1 MKLFQHQKLTLLS
14 IIPLLL
20 GLLGLSHSA
29 RAVVSCS
36 PSTIYPAKN
45 MTVTVNVSSYA
56 GNEIPVGSTIYH
68 AQSQAGSY
76 SGVKCNAP
84 FTLASYYSVT
94 NTPSGPA
101 VPFSSLSYSA
111 GPIFPTNVSG
121 VGVVLWYAGTPFS
134 DVSPYLYYTATM
146 PNVTGGDFGF
156 SGKFEISLVK
166 TGPIASGSIV
176 NASSFPTVVLM
187 IPATSGYTG
196 LPLNLM
202 TINFAGSVNF
212 VASTCTTPDLNVNM
226 GPYEISDN
234 FKQVGSAT
242 PWVDAS
248 ITLQNCPTFS
258 GRYGDGSTSQVSVG
272 TATAS
277 GTTRIASTLTVT
289 LTPNTPMIDAPNGV
303 IGVNAQRSSGT
314 AATGIG
320 LQLGYTPTNYAANPT
335 APTSIWTSGTSW
347 DIQPPSDGS
356 NSFKIPLAAR
366 YYQTDARVTAGPA
379 NTAVTFNIDYK

>member
-1 MKLFQHQKLTLLS
+1 MKLFQRSPLS
-14 IIPLLL
+14 HCFIISLLL
-20 GLLGLSHSA
+20 GLLGFSCSA
-29 RAVVSCS
+29 GAVVNCF

-68 AQSQAGSY
+68 VQTQAGSY
-76 SGVKCNAP
+76 SGVNCNAP
-84 FTLASYYSVT
+84 FTLASYYSVS

-101 VPFSSLSYSA
+101 VPFNSLSYSA
-111 GPIFPTNVSG
+111 GPIYPTNVKG

-134 DVSPYLYYTATM
+134 DTNPYLYYTANMSTIA
-146 PNVTGGDFGF
+146 GGDFGF
-156 SGKFEISLVK
+156 SGGFDISLVK
-166 TGPIASGSIV
+166 TGPIATGSIV
-176 NASSFPTVVLM
+176 NASSFPTVVMM

-196 LPLNLM
+196 LPLNLI
-202 TINFAGSVNF
+202 TTTFAGSVSF

-226 GPYEISDN
+226 GTYEVSQD
-234 FKQVGSAT
+234 FKKVGSVT

-289 LTPNTPMIDAPNGV
+289 LTPNTPVINAANGV
-303 IGVNAQRSSGT
+303 IGVDAQRSSGA

-320 LQLGYTPTNYAANPT
+320 LQLGYTPTNYAASPT
-335 APTSIWTSGTSW
+335 TPTSIWTSGTSW
-347 DIQPPSDGS
+347 NIQPPSDGR
-356 NSFKIPLAAR
+356 NNFKIPLAAR
-366 YYQTDARVTAGPA
+366 YYQTASRVTAGPA
-379 NTAVTFNIDYK
+379 NSAITFNIDYK